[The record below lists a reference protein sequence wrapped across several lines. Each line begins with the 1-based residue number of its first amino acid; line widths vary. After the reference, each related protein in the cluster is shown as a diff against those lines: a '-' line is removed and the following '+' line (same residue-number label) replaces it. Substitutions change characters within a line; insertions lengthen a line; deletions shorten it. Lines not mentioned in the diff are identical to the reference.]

1 MRQIVYLCLSV
12 LLTLGVTSA
21 QSDSE
26 AIEQV
31 LNEQAAAWNR
41 GDIEG
46 YMKGYWNSPETLF
59 LSGGKITAGYQ
70 KVLERFKQ
78 SYDTKEK
85 MGRLNFEEVSVRMLS
100 PQTALVHGMWVLH
113 RRVDQPWGRFT
124 LVFERKQGGW
134 KITHDHTSSGDE

>member
-1 MRQIVYLCLSV
+1 MRRILPFFALMI
-12 LLTLGVTSA
+12 LPLAAGRA

-26 AIEQV
+26 LILQV
-31 LNEQAAAWNR
+31 LNDQAAAWNR

-46 YMKGYWNSPETLF
+46 YMKGYWNSLETLF
-59 LSGGKITAGYQ
+59 LSGGNVTAGYQ
-70 KVLERFKQ
+70 QVLQRYKK

-85 MGRLNFEEVSVRMLS
+85 MGKLSFEEVNVRMLS
-100 PQTALVHGMWVLH
+100 PSVAVVHGMWVLH

-124 LVFERKQGGW
+124 LIFERKQGDW